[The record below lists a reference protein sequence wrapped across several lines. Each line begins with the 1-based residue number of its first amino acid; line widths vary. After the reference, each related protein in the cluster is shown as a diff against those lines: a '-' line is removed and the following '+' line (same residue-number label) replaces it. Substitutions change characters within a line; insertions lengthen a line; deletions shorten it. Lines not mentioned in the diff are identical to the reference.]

1 MAPDPTKD
9 TRLTCECGAVEFKV
23 SGPPILGAACHC
35 GDCTAAAE
43 QFDALGGAQSL
54 RDGEG
59 GTPCILF
66 RKDQVT
72 CLKGQDRLRD
82 HRLDPQS
89 PTRRVIAAC
98 CESPMFLDY
107 EKGHWLSVYRA
118 RLGADAPQIQM
129 RIQTGGTTPRPGGS
143 LPVHPGYP
151 PVFMFKLMAARLA
164 MMLGR

>member
-23 SGPPILGAACHC
+23 SGSPILGAACHC

-43 QFDALGGAQSL
+43 QFEALGGAQSL
-54 RDGEG
+54 RDSEG

-72 CLKGQDRLRD
+72 CLKGQDQLRD
-82 HRLDPQS
+82 HRLEAQS

-107 EKGHWLSVYRA
+107 EKGHWFSVYRA
-118 RLGADAPQIQM
+118 RLGPDAPRLQM
-129 RIQTGGTTPRPGGS
+129 RIQTGDTSRPAGP
-143 LPVHPGYP
+143 LPSYTGYP
-151 PVFMFKLMAARLA
+151 PRFVLKLMAARLA
-164 MMLGR
+164 MMVGR

>member
-1 MAPDPTKD
+1 MAPHPTKD
-9 TRLTCECGAVEFKV
+9 TRLTCECGAVEFRV
-23 SGPPILGAACHC
+23 SGAPILGAACHC
-35 GDCTAAAE
+35 GDCTAAAA
-43 QFDALGGAQSL
+43 QFEALGGAQSL
-54 RDGEG
+54 RDSEG

-72 CLKGQDRLRD
+72 CLKGHDQLRD

-89 PTRRVIAAC
+89 PTRRVIATC

-107 EKGHWLSVYRA
+107 EKGHWFSVYRA
-118 RLGADAPQIQM
+118 RLGPDAPPVQM
-129 RIQTGGTTPRPGGS
+129 RIQTGGKAPRAGGT
-143 LPVHPGYP
+143 LPVHAGYP